1 MPLADC
7 RLDELLLL
15 VQSELSFG
23 HIAAYIVADVVAV
36 VDGGVAAAA
45 AAAVVAYST
54 GLLELWLCL

>member
-7 RLDELLLL
+7 RWDELLLL

-23 HIAAYIVADVVAV
+23 HIAAEIVVVVVDIDIAESVADVVAA
-36 VDGGVAAAA
+36 VA
-45 AAAVVAYST
+45 AYST